1 VKSKQTNVKTT
12 NVKTTKMDDKK
23 KQELNLDFTPDVL
36 TGTYSNLVVI
46 SHSPSEFIID
56 FAQAMPGTK
65 NPTVRQRIVM
75 APMHA
80 KRFMM
85 ALQDNVNK
93 FEHTFGAISEPQM
106 PGMSDTVPYDI
117 IGKA

>member
-1 VKSKQTNVKTT
+1 
-12 NVKTTKMDDKK
+12 MDDKK
-23 KQELNLDFTPDVL
+23 KQELSLDFSPEVL
-36 TGTYSNLVVI
+36 KGTYSNLVVI
-46 SHSPSEFIID
+46 SHSPSEFVID

-80 KRFMM
+80 KRFLM
-85 ALQDNVNK
+85 ALQDNINR
-93 FEHTFGAISEPQM
+93 FEKTFGSIGEPQM
-106 PGMSDTVPYDI
+106 PGMGDTVPYDI

>member
-1 VKSKQTNVKTT
+1 
-12 NVKTTKMDDKK
+12 MDDKK
-23 KQELNLDFTPDVL
+23 KQELSLDFTPDVL

-56 FAQAMPGTK
+56 FAQDMPGTK

-93 FEHTFGAISEPQM
+93 CEHTFGAISEPQM
-106 PGMSDTVPYDI
+106 PSMSDTVPYDI

>member
-1 VKSKQTNVKTT
+1 
-12 NVKTTKMDDKK
+12 MEEKK
-23 KQELNLDFTPDVL
+23 KQELNLDLNAEVSV
-36 TGTYSNLVVI
+36 GTYSNLVVI
-46 SHSPSEFIID
+46 SHSPSEFILD

-65 NPTVRQRIVM
+65 NPIVRQRIVM

-85 ALQDNVNK
+85 ALQDNIAK
-93 FEHTFGAISEPQM
+93 FEQNFGKISEPQM
-106 PGMSDTVPYDI
+106 PTMSDTVPYDI

>member
-1 VKSKQTNVKTT
+1 
-12 NVKTTKMDDKK
+12 MDDKK
-23 KQELNLDFTPDVL
+23 KQGLSLDFTPDVL

-85 ALQDNVNK
+85 ALQENVQR
-93 FEHTFGAISEPQM
+93 FESNFGKISEPQA